1 MSTVSTTSS
10 ATPAA
15 TTTVVAAPKTST
27 TKPVKEPSDGT
38 NIDWAGLIEESVNAK
53 LAKATSI
60 DLKIDA
66 NDLKMA
72 AYQDA
77 KNLLSSLQTAANA
90 LRAPSG
96 STARS
101 TDAFLSRSA
110 YLTANGNVNAASV
123 FSATV
128 DPAADQGTYKLEV
141 VQLATAHKIS
151 SGTVATKTSDL
162 NITSVISLGV
172 EGGTPS
178 TLSITADMSLMEIS
192 EAINKTKASSGV
204 QASIVQVTPND
215 FRLILTATETG
226 KSITSEVLSGDDA
239 LGALDLTNPAG
250 DFATVLQ
257 DAQQAIVRVDDLEV
271 TRSSNEISDII
282 TGTTLY
288 LYQATPPGT
297 SITLEVD
304 ANVNNVKTAIL
315 QLVEAYNAYRDFAVK
330 QQTLPSRT
338 YDPPLFGDG
347 TMRSVNASIGDA
359 LATAIGSESM
369 SLLGLTYDNQN
380 KLVIEED
387 KLDNILLTNLSA
399 VQNLLSFG
407 MTTSNTNIQLL
418 ARGSSLPPDFTLDI
432 ETDVNGVLTG
442 ATVNGQTG
450 LFTVSGS
457 RLVGAAGTAYEGI
470 SLVYTGNSPAAVD
483 LSFKT
488 GIAEKLFNAANGAT
502 SGSGSLTLL
511 INNLSSQST
520 EMTKRSDNIRS
531 QAEAYRTT
539 ISMRYARYQAAIAQA
554 DSMKDYLSTLLDT
567 WNAKS

>member
-239 LGALDLTNPAG
+239 LGALGLTNPAG

-442 ATVNGQTG
+442 ATVNGQAG

-539 ISMRYARYQAAIAQA
+539 ISLRYARYQAAIAQA

>member
-239 LGALDLTNPAG
+239 LGALGLTNPAG

>member
-239 LGALDLTNPAG
+239 LGALGLTNPAG

-450 LFTVSGS
+450 LFTVSGA

-470 SLVYTGNSPAAVD
+470 SLVYTGTSPAAVD

>member
-1 MSTVSTTSS
+1 LSTVSTTSS

-239 LGALDLTNPAG
+239 LGALGLTNPAG